1 MDAKR
6 LDDFVLK
13 IPLLFYCYQKF
24 NQLSDTIV
32 DIVQGWVLPELQDK
46 YLLTNIYILDS
57 ELYDWA
63 KQKAKELGYTN
74 ISELIFDLLLILKE
88 NPSIESKLFKLT
100 LKRQLS
106 KVKLPKVIEE
116 LEEKITELLKNEGQ
130 KQLPDYE
137 DEPSGDQ

>member
-1 MDAKR
+1 M
-6 LDDFVLK
+6 
-13 IPLLFYCYQKF
+13 
-24 NQLSDTIV
+24 
-32 DIVQGWVLPELQDK
+32 PELQDK
-46 YLLTNIYILDS
+46 YPLTNIYILDS

-63 KQKAKELGYTN
+63 KQKAKELGYRTV
-74 ISELIFDLLLILKE
+74 SELIFDLLLILKE

-116 LEEKITELLKNEGQ
+116 LEEKITELLKTEGQ
-130 KQLPDYE
+130 KRLPDYE

>member
-1 MDAKR
+1 M
-6 LDDFVLK
+6 
-13 IPLLFYCYQKF
+13 
-24 NQLSDTIV
+24 
-32 DIVQGWVLPELQDK
+32 PELQDK
-46 YLLTNIYILDS
+46 YPLTNIYILDS

-63 KQKAKELGYTN
+63 KQKAKELGYRTVA
-74 ISELIFDLLLILKE
+74 ELIFDLLLILKE

-116 LEEKITELLKNEGQ
+116 LEEKITELLKTEGQ
-130 KQLPDYE
+130 KRLPDYE